1 MKVPEKAQKNA
12 VLSGDILPP
21 VQTDEAEICPLV
33 FVEET
38 VYILVKEFGLIQ
50 LFVPGGFEK
59 VVPDLLSIKLPAMT
73 GKNFIFCQNQLP
85 ICKSG

>member
-12 VLSGDILPP
+12 TLSGYILPSIR
-21 VQTDEAEICPLV
+21 TDEVKISPLV

-38 VYILVKEFGLIQ
+38 IHILVKEFWLIEF
-50 LFVPGGFEK
+50 FVPRGFEK

-73 GKNFIFCQNQLP
+73 GKNFISCNY
-85 ICKSG
+85 IIEYVKI